1 MSRLGCVAG
10 LLAVLAL
17 PAGAQEAER
26 HIVIASKPFAES
38 MILGEMF
45 TQLLAARGFR
55 VEHRSGMGQTAVLH
69 EALDVGGIDCYPEY
83 TGTGYMAVLKH
94 PTHADPKAVYRRV
107 AAEYEQR
114 WGMHWLPSLGFQ
126 NTYAM
131 AVRPEVAQ
139 RHGLRTLTDLARVGP
154 ELTAALSTSFQER
167 EDGLPGL
174 QRVYGLTLKSARA
187 MDQAL
192 KYRAIGSGAVDLID
206 GYSTDG
212 EIATYGL
219 VVLDDDRRFFP
230 PYHCCPLVGRR
241 LVAEMPRAV
250 AVLSLLAGRIDEA
263 TMRRWNAAVSVDQR
277 APADV
282 AASALAALG
291 LGAHA
296 AAERPGLPARVA
308 GLTAQHLGLVLVAL
322 VLGVLVAVPLGVWLE
337 RRRGVAE
344 HAVRAIGVLQTIPS
358 LALLALMIPLWRDIG
373 AGPAISALF
382 LYSLFPIVRAT
393 YSGVRDADPAA
404 VAAATALGMT
414 PGQVLRHVRLP
425 LAAPFIMAGVRTA
438 AVITVGTATLAAFV
452 GAGGLGEPIM
462 EGLSL
467 LNDQLI
473 LLGAVPAA
481 LLALL
486 VDGGLALVERAVRP
500 RGV

>member
-1 MSRLGCVAG
+1 MRA
-10 LLAVLAL
+10 LAVLAL
-17 PAGAQEAER
+17 LAFAAAPLRAQDAER
-26 HIVIASKPFAES
+26 PIVIASKPFAES

-45 TQLLAARGFR
+45 TQLLAQRGFR

-83 TGTGYMAVLKH
+83 TGTGYMAVLKR
-94 PTHADPKAVYRRV
+94 PTSSDARAVYRAV
-107 AAEYEQR
+107 ADEYAER
-114 WGMHWLPSLGFQ
+114 WGMRWLPSLGFQ

-139 RHGLRTLTDLARVGP
+139 RHGLRTLSDLARVGP
-154 ELTAALSTSFQER
+154 EITAALSTSFQER

-174 QRVYGLTLKSARA
+174 QRVYGLTLQSARA

-212 EIATYGL
+212 EIATFGL
-219 VVLDDDRRFFP
+219 VVLEDDKRFFP
-230 PYHCCPLVGRR
+230 PYYCCPLVGRR
-241 LVAEMPRAV
+241 FADERPRAV
-250 AVLSLLAGRIDEA
+250 AVLSLLTGRITES
-263 TMRRWNAAVSVDQR
+263 TMQRWNAAVSVDKR
-277 APADV
+277 EPSDV
-282 AASALAALG
+282 AASALAELG
-291 LGAHA
+291 FGTHA
-296 AAERPGLPARVA
+296 AAERPSLPARVA
-308 GLTAQHLGLVLVAL
+308 GLAAQHLGLVLAAL
-322 VLGVLVAVPLGVWLE
+322 VLGCLVAVPLGVWLE
-337 RRRGVAE
+337 RQRGVAE
-344 HAVRAIGVLQTIPS
+344 HVVRAVGVLQTIPS
-358 LALLALMIPLWRDIG
+358 LALLALMIPLWEDIG

-382 LYSLFPIVRAT
+382 LYCLFPIVRAT

-414 PGQVLRHVRLP
+414 PGQVLRLVRLP

-462 EGLSL
+462 EGLAL
-467 LNDQLI
+467 LNNDLI
-473 LLGAVPAA
+473 LLGALPAA
-481 LLALL
+481 GLALL
-486 VDGGLALVERAVRP
+486 VDGALALVERAVRP
-500 RGV
+500 RGL